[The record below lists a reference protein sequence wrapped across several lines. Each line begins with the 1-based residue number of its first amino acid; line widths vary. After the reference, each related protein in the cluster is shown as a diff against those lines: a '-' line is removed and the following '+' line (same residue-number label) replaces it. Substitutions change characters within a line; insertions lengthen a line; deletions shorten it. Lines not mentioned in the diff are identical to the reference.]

1 MRGILYSS
9 SCQSSST
16 EEKYFKSDSQ
26 ESIQDIVQERY
37 FKRPNLSE
45 SSSQSNSH
53 DLELQQC
60 FNSQTNERL
69 WNPIKRIQKKQ
80 NKDAQNKHHQYQIKK
95 IQNQLMVA
103 KNQANLLFNSTLPNT
118 IKELFIT
125 NDVYIEFDKN
135 ISNDIGFER
144 YRALQNEL
152 RPISKIKFLKDNNF
166 LVLEFDEQKRGTQ
179 EFNHIV
185 EYLKSMQDQNFYYL
199 AQCLSVYAQV
209 MSLSKQ
215 LDSSIPAHELQ
226 LRQMRNKMQFQQYLD
241 NELPQFLNSLD
252 KSKFYVFY
260 VYDMTEGFHNQTRKQ
275 YGMNEK
281 FIQLFGSNVEEITNL
296 QMRQGWF
303 NFTQFSDRNRQ
314 GIEYFLNTKAV
325 SESSFNFNTVDIC
338 FEYEMVTIENIKVLV
353 NCSPTYNFCFSKTDF
368 NPIYHNQPLLIG
380 FTYLLEINLQ
390 PNSKKMIRDIRM
402 KPQTKQLDLKQNQ
415 LKFSYEK
422 YSQLEKNIYSKD
434 MSDERNLQYNQ
445 NVEKFKKVFIDGTEK
460 GIDKPQ
466 TQETEQDKICQFVII
481 QKKK

>member
-9 SCQSSST
+9 SCQSSSN
-16 EEKYFKSDSQ
+16 EDRYFKSDSQ
-26 ESIQDIVQERY
+26 QSIQDIAQEGY

-45 SSSQSNSH
+45 SSSESNLH
-53 DLELQQC
+53 DLEIRKC
-60 FNSQTNERL
+60 YNSQINEKL
-69 WNPIKRIQKKQ
+69 WNPTKRIQKKQ
-80 NKDAQNKHHQYQIKK
+80 NKDAQNKQNQYQIKK

-103 KNQANLLFNSTLPNT
+103 KNHANLLFNSGLPNT

-135 ISNDIGFER
+135 IPNDIGFER

-152 RPISKIKFLKDNNF
+152 RPISKIKYLKDSSF

-179 EFNHIV
+179 NFDHIV
-185 EYLKSMQDQNFYYL
+185 EYLKSMQDQNLYFL
-199 AQCLSVYAQV
+199 AQCLSTYGQI
-209 MSLSKQ
+209 MSFSKQ
-215 LDSSIPAHELQ
+215 LENNIPVHELK
-226 LRQMRNKMQFQQYLD
+226 LMQMRNKTQFQQYLD
-241 NELPQFLNSLD
+241 NDLPQILNKLD
-252 KSKFYVFY
+252 KSKFYVYY
-260 VYDMTEGFHNQTRKQ
+260 VYDMTEGFHNQIRKQ

-281 FIQLFGSNVEEITNL
+281 FIQLFGSSVEEITNL

-303 NFTQFSDRNRQ
+303 NFTQFNDRNRQ

-325 SESSFNFNTVDIC
+325 YESSFNFNAVDIG

-368 NPIYHNQPLLIG
+368 NPIFHNQPLLIG

-402 KPQTKQLDLKQNQ
+402 KSQTKQFDPKQNQ
-415 LKFSYEK
+415 QKFSYEK
-422 YSQLEKNIYSKD
+422 YDQIEKNIYSKD
-434 MSDERNLQYNQ
+434 LSDERNSYYHS
-445 NVEKFKKVFIDGTEK
+445 NVEKFKKVFIDGIEK
-460 GIDKPQ
+460 EADKAKN
-466 TQETEQDKICQFVII
+466 QETERDKICQFVVI
-481 QKKK
+481 QKK

>member
-1 MRGILYSS
+1 MRGVLYSS

-26 ESIQDIVQERY
+26 ESIQDIAQERY

-45 SSSQSNSH
+45 SSSLSNSH
-53 DLELQQC
+53 DQEFQQR

-69 WNPIKRIQKKQ
+69 WNPVKRIQKKQ
-80 NKDAQNKHHQYQIKK
+80 NKDAQNKNHQYQIKK

-103 KNQANLLFNSTLPNT
+103 KNQTNLLLNSGLPNT

-152 RPISKIKFLKDNNF
+152 RPISKIKFLKDSSF

-185 EYLKSMQDQNFYYL
+185 EYLKSMQDQNLYYL
-199 AQCLSVYAQV
+199 AQCLSIYAQI
-209 MSLSKQ
+209 MSISKQ
-215 LDSSIPAHELQ
+215 LENSIPAYERQ
-226 LRQMRNKMQFQQYLD
+226 LRQTRNKAQFQQYLD
-241 NELPQFLNSLD
+241 NELPQILNSLD
-252 KSKFYVFY
+252 KSKFYVY
-260 VYDMTEGFHNQTRKQ
+260 IVYDMTEGFHNQTRKQ
-275 YGMNEK
+275 YGVNEK
-281 FIQLFGSNVEEITNL
+281 FIQLFGSSVEEITNL

-303 NFTQFSDRNRQ
+303 NFTQFNDRNRQ
-314 GIEYFLNTKAV
+314 SIEYFLNTKAV
-325 SESSFNFNTVDIC
+325 YESSFNFNAVDIC

-353 NCSPTYNFCFSKTDF
+353 NCSPIYNFCFSKTDF
-368 NPIYHNQPLLIG
+368 NPFFHNQPLLVG
-380 FTYLLEINLQ
+380 FTYILEINLQ
-390 PNSKKMIRDIRM
+390 SNSKKMIRDIRM
-402 KPQTKQLDLKQNQ
+402 KSQTKQLDPKQNQ
-415 LKFSYEK
+415 QQFSYEK
-422 YSQLEKNIYSKD
+422 FNSIEKNIYSKD
-434 MSDERNLQYNQ
+434 LSDERNLQYNQ
-445 NVEKFKKVFIDGTEK
+445 NVEKFKKVFIDETEK
-460 GIDKPQ
+460 GTDKPKN
-466 TQETEQDKICQFVII
+466 QETERDKICQFVII